1 MSNVTQLTVL
11 HVGVRPT
18 DVGPVLYI
26 FKRWLASDTNELIND
41 DEDKSKTCDDQD
53 IWVAVVAMVE
63 V

>member
-11 HVGVRPT
+11 QVHVRPA
-18 DVGPVLYI
+18 DVGRVLYI
-26 FKRWLASDTNELIND
+26 FKRWLAGDTNELIND
-41 DEDKSKTCDDQD
+41 DEDKSKTCGDQE